1 MSCTEELT
9 VICQVCK
16 KYHCLCHVQKN
27 WLFYARCVR
36 NTSVYAMYRRIDCF
50 MPDVYETPLFMSC
63 TEELTFV
70 CHVRTKHHCICHV
83 QKNWLCYAMCVRN
96 TTVYAMYRRNSC
108 FYAMC
113 VQNTTAY
120 AMYRRNTC
128 FYAMCVR
135 ITTLQK
141 KYLFLCHVC
150 TNYHFT
156 EEIPVLCL
164 YVRNIYSEFNHI
176 RFSEVCFY
184 QYLVFKWCFVN
195 HC

>member
-9 VICQVCK
+9 VLCQVCK

-50 MPDVYETPLFMSC
+50 MPGVYETPLVMSC

-83 QKNWLCYAMCVRN
+83 QKNWLCYAM
-96 TTVYAMYRRNSC
+96 YRRNSC
-108 FYAMC
+108 FYARC
-113 VQNTTAY
+113 VQNTTVY

-135 ITTLQK
+135 NTTLQK
-141 KYLFLCHVC
+141 KYLCYAMHVN
-150 TNYHFT
+150 T
-156 EEIPVLCL
+156 ISSMPVCKK
-164 YVRNIYSEFNHI
+164 
-176 RFSEVCFY
+176 
-184 QYLVFKWCFVN
+184 YLFGVQSHTF
-195 HC
+195 